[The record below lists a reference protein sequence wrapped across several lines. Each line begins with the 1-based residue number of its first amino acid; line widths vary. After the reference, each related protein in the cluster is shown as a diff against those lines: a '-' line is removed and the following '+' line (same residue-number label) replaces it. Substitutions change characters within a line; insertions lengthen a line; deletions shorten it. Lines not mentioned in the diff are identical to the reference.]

1 MLASRS
7 MAEALTR
14 AEVERIARLAHLALT
29 DEEIETFTR
38 QLGDILR
45 YAQQIQAID
54 TSGVPPTS
62 HVLAGDPIERDD
74 ELRART
80 GSRHRAE
87 PGAGRGT

>member
-1 MLASRS
+1 MLASRA

-45 YAQQIQAID
+45 YAQ
-54 TSGVPPTS
+54 
-62 HVLAGDPIERDD
+62 
-74 ELRART
+74 
-80 GSRHRAE
+80 
-87 PGAGRGT
+87 